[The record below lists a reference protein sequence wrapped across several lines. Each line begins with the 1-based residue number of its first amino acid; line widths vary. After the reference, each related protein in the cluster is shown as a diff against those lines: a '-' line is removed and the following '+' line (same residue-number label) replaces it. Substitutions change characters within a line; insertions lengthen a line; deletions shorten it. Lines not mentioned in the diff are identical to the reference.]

1 MALTQGLVVEES
13 FEDSPPEALVLEETM
28 AEFSTEVS
36 PVLFVLTVFSPLLDS
51 GVLDITGD
59 WQALEP
65 VSNSA

>member
-1 MALTQGLVVEES
+1 
-13 FEDSPPEALVLEETM
+13 M

-51 GVLDITGD
+51 GVLDTMGD
-59 WQALEP
+59 WQTLEL